1 MCINIRKFL
10 RTVLN
15 LRGTVHEHCN
25 IKSPFGGVSF
35 PNTKWSIRVEFL
47 SYLNLSLG
55 DMKTSKKFFKFSSN
69 DVILLSNASM

>member
-10 RTVLN
+10 RTV

-55 DMKTSKKFFKFSSN
+55 DMKT
-69 DVILLSNASM
+69 